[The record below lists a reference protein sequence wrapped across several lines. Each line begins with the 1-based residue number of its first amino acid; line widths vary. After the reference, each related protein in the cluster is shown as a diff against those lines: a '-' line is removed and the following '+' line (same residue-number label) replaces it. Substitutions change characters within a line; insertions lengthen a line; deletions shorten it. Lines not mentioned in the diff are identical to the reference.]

1 MDKIRVGKEDVY
13 TIEVNDKGECIEF
26 DLLDIEL
33 PIRCINAG
41 KSIKKENSI
50 YNNKLMA
57 LEKQFKDNPKELLYK
72 QLETD
77 RIYCKKMREV
87 FDKWLGDGASQKI
100 FGDKNRIGMFE
111 EFYTQLMPYL
121 DKMEIDIKKIKDKLV
136 NRYQTEEKL

>member
-33 PIRCINAG
+33 PIRCMNAG
-41 KSIKKENSI
+41 KSIEKENKI
-50 YNNKLMA
+50 YNNKLIA
-57 LEKQFKDNPKELLYK
+57 LEKQFKDNPKELMYK
-72 QLETD
+72 KLETD

-87 FDKWLGDGASQKI
+87 FDKWLGEGASQKI

-121 DKMEIDIKKIKDKLV
+121 DKMEIDINKIKDKLIS
-136 NRYQTEEKL
+136 RYQVEEKL

>member
-33 PIRCINAG
+33 PIRCMNAG
-41 KSIKKENSI
+41 KSIEKENKI

-57 LEKQFKDNPKELLYK
+57 LEKQFKDNPKELMYK
-72 QLETD
+72 KLETD

-87 FDKWLGDGASQKI
+87 FDEWLGEGASQKI

-121 DKMEIDIKKIKDKLV
+121 EKMEIDINKIKDKLIS
-136 NRYQTEEKL
+136 RYQTEEKL

>member
-1 MDKIRVGKEDVY
+1 M
-13 TIEVNDKGECIEF
+13 
-26 DLLDIEL
+26 
-33 PIRCINAG
+33 
-41 KSIKKENSI
+41 
-50 YNNKLMA
+50 
-57 LEKQFKDNPKELLYK
+57 LYK
-72 QLETD
+72 QLEID

-87 FDKWLGDGASQKI
+87 FDKWLGEGASQKI